1 MKNQIDKLKNEVSYL
16 ADELGY
22 VVENMQ
28 YNPVLEAYL
37 RQLQVNLMILG
48 STYSPKKGKKK

>member
-1 MKNQIDKLKNEVSYL
+1 MIKLKNEVSYL

-28 YNPVLEAYL
+28 YNPLLEAYL